1 MSVEERIA
9 FLEKNMDLQIDSKVN
24 KLVEEKMREIRE
36 ELRNE
41 FKIKLE
47 MIYRDFELKL
57 SK

>member
-1 MSVEERIA
+1 MSLEERIA
-9 FLEKNMDLQIDSKVN
+9 FLEKNMDLQIESKVN
-24 KLVEEKMREIRE
+24 KLVEEKTKEIRE